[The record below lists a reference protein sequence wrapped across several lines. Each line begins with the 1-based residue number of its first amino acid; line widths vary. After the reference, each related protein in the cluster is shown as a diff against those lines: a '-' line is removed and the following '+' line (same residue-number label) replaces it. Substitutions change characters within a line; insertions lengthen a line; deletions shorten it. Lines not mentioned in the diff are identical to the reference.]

1 MRTNI
6 FVSHKLFTLV
16 NYICRLPSLLT
27 LKIFRVVLKV
37 QSCKLYSDKYM
48 VVLTQITNTELYA
61 FTAVLVFKSLS
72 GKVLVKKRKDNRN
85 C

>member
-1 MRTNI
+1 MRKNI

-37 QSCKLYSDKYM
+37 QSCKLYSDKCM

-61 FTAVLVFKSLS
+61 FTAVLVFNSLS